1 MIWFN
6 VRAALEQLE
15 KEGEV
20 YTLRPLPKRPGVHP
34 MFSTL
39 RTPRYRGTVRV
50 EFIGIVTL
58 EDLKAYVAKSGFPS
72 AEKWWQAAKS
82 SSFLHYVTWEKRRR
96 GNGST
101 QAF

>member
-6 VRAALEQLE
+6 VRKALEQLE

-39 RTPRYRGTVRV
+39 RIPRYRGTVRV
-50 EFIGIVTL
+50 EFIGIVTP
-58 EDLKAYVAKSGFPS
+58 EELKLYVTKSGFTS
-72 AEKWWQAAKS
+72 VEEWGEAAKGS
-82 SSFLHYVTWEKRRR
+82 RFLHYVTWVKRD
-96 GNGST
+96 
-101 QAF
+101 